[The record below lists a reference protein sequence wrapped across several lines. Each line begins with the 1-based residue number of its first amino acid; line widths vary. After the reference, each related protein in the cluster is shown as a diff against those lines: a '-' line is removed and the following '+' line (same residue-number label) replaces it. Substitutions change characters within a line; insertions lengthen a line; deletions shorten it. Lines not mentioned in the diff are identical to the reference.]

1 MKLLESHKLLFVAVI
16 AAFVHVSSAIDCKE
30 LWERKHETK
39 ECCTADTF
47 INFEALQEN
56 IDAQEGN
63 HHEKF
68 FCGVHKLLQD
78 QNLIDGSGNLDTDAM
93 KHNTQGFEESWK
105 QTSQQTIDYCV
116 QRTEETVAEI
126 EQRGGPKGDC
136 KPTAAMFVM
145 CVGKVT
151 MKQCPAD
158 KWNSSEICEK
168 VKSGE
173 CDKRGP
179 KHH

>member
-1 MKLLESHKLLFVAVI
+1 MRNFSYVYQ
-16 AAFVHVSSAIDCKE
+16 VSSVF
-30 LWERKHETK
+30 
-39 ECCTADTF
+39 TF
-47 INFEALQEN
+47 TLINVFLHILQ
-56 IDAQEGN
+56 Q
-63 HHEKF
+63 
-68 FCGVHKLLQD
+68 CGVHKLLQD

-158 KWNSSEICEK
+158 KWNSC
-168 VKSGE
+168 
-173 CDKRGP
+173 RL
-179 KHH
+179 